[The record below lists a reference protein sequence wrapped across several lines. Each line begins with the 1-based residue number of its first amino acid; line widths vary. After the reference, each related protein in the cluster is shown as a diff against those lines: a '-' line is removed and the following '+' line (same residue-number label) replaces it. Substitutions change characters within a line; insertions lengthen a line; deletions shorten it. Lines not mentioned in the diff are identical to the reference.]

1 VQATDVADKMVL
13 AQIVSMPAES
23 DALKLPSFSIAE
35 MMVIVAIVAL
45 DFGAIRSGTS
55 GLATPYLVFGG
66 APMQGVLV
74 IGLLLMFHRR
84 RRVPKP
90 VPFLLGFEV
99 VGWIGHLVY
108 VVLCLQA
115 AESLDRHMVAVLTPL
130 LNAMGASLASLDW
143 ISRYALGM
151 AYLAAPQ
158 LAVALVGGWIS
169 QRRWKQNHPE
179 LVPTSE

>member
-1 VQATDVADKMVL
+1 VR
-13 AQIVSMPAES
+13 
-23 DALKLPSFSIAE
+23 LPSLSIAE
-35 MMVIVAIVAL
+35 MMVIVAIVAV
-45 DFGAIRSGTS
+45 DFGAIRMANSA
-55 GLATPYLVFGG
+55 LATPYLAFGG
-66 APMQGVLV
+66 APMQSVLV

-130 LNAMGASLASLDW
+130 LNATGASLASLDW
-143 ISRYALGM
+143 ILRYTLGM
-151 AYLAAPQ
+151 TYLAAPQ
-158 LAVALVGGWIS
+158 LAVALVGGWIN
-169 QRRWKQNHPE
+169 QRWCKQTRPE
-179 LVPTSE
+179 TVRTHG